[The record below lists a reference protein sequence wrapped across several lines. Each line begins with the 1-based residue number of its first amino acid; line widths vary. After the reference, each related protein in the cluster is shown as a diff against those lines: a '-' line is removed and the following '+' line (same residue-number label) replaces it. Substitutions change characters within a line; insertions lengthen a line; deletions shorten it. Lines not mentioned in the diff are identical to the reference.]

1 MQSGLLES
9 LGTMSNGALLAA
21 GGIAPG
27 VFEGGGGIT
36 NSIVVAAI
44 VTGLILWF
52 CSLATRKMSMV
63 PGPKQN
69 FVEMVVE
76 FLYGQVE
83 GIVGKK
89 VAPKAFPLLAT
100 LFVFILLSNWL
111 GLVPGVGTVGFGPT
125 SGPLT
130 IDEAALAE
138 HADAGGHGDET
149 LASQVVEA
157 AHSGGADHKADAAH
171 AQEDDAH
178 VAHDEHG
185 DEHAAHFVPLF
196 RPATADFNATLG
208 MAMVFMLVWTWI
220 TVREVGVWGFLV
232 HTFGPK
238 GGLRGFLKV
247 MLVPIFIFV
256 GLIEII
262 SIVFRPISLS
272 FRLLGNVYAG
282 ESLLHAMNQIGS
294 LLGLGGVASF
304 LLGVIVPIPFYFLE
318 ILVGLIQAIV
328 FTLLCAVYIQLST
341 AEEEH

>member
-1 MQSGLLES
+1 
-9 LGTMSNGALLAA
+9 MSSGALLAA

-36 NSIVVAAI
+36 NSIVVAVI

-69 FVEMVVE
+69 LVEMVVE

-89 VAPKAFPLLAT
+89 MAPKAFPLLAT

-138 HADAGGHGDET
+138 HADAVSHADET
-149 LASQVVEA
+149 LASQIVEA
-157 AHSGGADHKADAAH
+157 AHADHKTGDAHAEAGDHAAH
-171 AQEDDAH
+171 GEHADD
-178 VAHDEHG
+178 
-185 DEHAAHFVPLF
+185 HAAHFVPLL

-208 MAMVFMLVWTWI
+208 MALVFMLAWTWMTI
-220 TVREVGVWGFLV
+220 REVGVWGFLV

-238 GGLRGFLKV
+238 GGLTGFLKY

-282 ESLLHAMNQIGS
+282 ESLLHAMNQIGG
-294 LLGLGGVASF
+294 LLGLGGIASF
-304 LLGVIVPIPFYFLE
+304 LLGIIVPIPFYFLE